1 MATNDGGGLN
11 FTVDELILPF
21 VPYSTAEHWLVATE
35 NEEVQRKFSEN
46 FTTLTFYFLIQISLV
61 LSEMIDLYSSME
73 VKRRKEV
80 DSDNVHNVVYLILK
94 NMMND
99 DNTVRLQGLRILRL
113 IVEDHAQTLA
123 DVCNFFFTACHVSS
137 IAFAH
142 A

>member
-1 MATNDGGGLN
+1 
-11 FTVDELILPF
+11 
-21 VPYSTAEHWLVATE
+21 
-35 NEEVQRKFSEN
+35 
-46 FTTLTFYFLIQISLV
+46 
-61 LSEMIDLYSSME
+61 MIDLYSSME
-73 VKRRKEV
+73 VSRRKEV

-123 DVCNFFFTACHVSS
+123 DVCSFFFTACHVSL
-137 IAFAH
+137 IASPH